1 MIDTKI
7 KTLSIRS
14 FVRKAGRIKSDIV
27 PILVVCILILL
38 GSLLLRNFGKQVPF
52 VYENVKPLMGSI
64 SEKKLYSH
72 QRDRT
77 PLLVLAA
84 LLVFGFVLCFL
95 ACLMKAP
102 IFIFHF
108 RSYYVSQSDKNLIGD
123 LFGCLNSLSFG
134 YILHIK

>member
-38 GSLLLRNFGKQVPF
+38 GALLLRNSGKQVPF

-77 PLLVLAA
+77 PLLVGRLA
-84 LLVFGFVLCFL
+84 
-95 ACLMKAP
+95 
-102 IFIFHF
+102 
-108 RSYYVSQSDKNLIGD
+108 
-123 LFGCLNSLSFG
+123 
-134 YILHIK
+134 